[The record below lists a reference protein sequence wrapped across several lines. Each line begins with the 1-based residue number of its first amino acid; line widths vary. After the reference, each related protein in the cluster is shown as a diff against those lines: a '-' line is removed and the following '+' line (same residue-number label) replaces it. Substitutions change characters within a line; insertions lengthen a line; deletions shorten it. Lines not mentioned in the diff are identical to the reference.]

1 MCSLVRS
8 LIGEVHMTPRP
19 VPIDPLVLKKQNFL
33 RIFYGAATGSA
44 VAFALAQ
51 YSHNFKREALL
62 ALALL
67 GSMFAIWTLL
77 RFLRVIDEFERQ
89 YTHEALR
96 FAFVGMLSLLV
107 LEVCLESLGFPR
119 VPGYANAAFAV
130 IFWSLGLAISSWQ
143 RHWRHE

>member
-1 MCSLVRS
+1 MTHRPDLV
-8 LIGEVHMTPRP
+8 
-19 VPIDPLVLKKQNFL
+19 DPLVLRKQKFL
-33 RIFYGAATGSA
+33 RLFYGAAAGSA

-51 YSHNFKREALL
+51 YFQTFQREALL

-67 GSMFAIWTLL
+67 ASMLAIWTLL
-77 RFLRVIDEFERQ
+77 RFLRAIDEFERQ

-96 FAFVGMLSLLV
+96 YAFVGMLSLLV
-107 LEVCLESLGFPR
+107 LEILLESFGFPR
-119 VPGYANAAFAV
+119 FPAYGNAAFAV

>member
-1 MCSLVRS
+1 MES
-8 LIGEVHMTPRP
+8 RP
-19 VPIDPLVLKKQNFL
+19 NPVDPLVVKKQNLL
-33 RIFYGAATGSA
+33 RLFYAIAVGCAA
-44 VAFALAQ
+44 AFALAQ
-51 YSHNFKREALL
+51 YSHNLQRDALL

-67 GSMFAIWTLL
+67 GSVLAIWTLL

-107 LEVCLESLGFPR
+107 LEVALESFGFPR
-119 VPGYANAAFAV
+119 VPGYGNAAFAV

-143 RHWRHE
+143 RHWRHQ

>member
-1 MCSLVRS
+1 MPS
-8 LIGEVHMTPRP
+8 RP
-19 VPIDPLVLKKQNFL
+19 NPVDPLVVKKQNLL
-33 RIFYGAATGSA
+33 RLFYAIAVGCAA
-44 VAFALAQ
+44 AFALAQ
-51 YSHNFKREALL
+51 YSHNLQRDALL

-67 GSMFAIWTLL
+67 GSVLAIWTLL

-107 LEVCLESLGFPR
+107 LEVALESFGFPR
-119 VPGYANAAFAV
+119 VPGYGNAAFAV

-143 RHWRHE
+143 RHWRHQ

>member
-1 MCSLVRS
+1 MLS
-8 LIGEVHMTPRP
+8 RP
-19 VPIDPLVLKKQNFL
+19 NPVDPLVVKKQNLL
-33 RIFYGAATGSA
+33 RIFYAAAVSCAAT
-44 VAFALAQ
+44 FALAQ
-51 YSHNFKREALL
+51 YLHNFQREVLL

-67 GSMFAIWTLL
+67 GSILAIWTLL
-77 RFLRVIDEFERQ
+77 QFLRVIDEFERQ

-119 VPGYANAAFAV
+119 VPGYGNAAFAV

>member
-1 MCSLVRS
+1 MLA
-8 LIGEVHMTPRP
+8 RP
-19 VPIDPLVLKKQNFL
+19 DPIDPLVVKKRTLL
-33 RIFYGAATGSA
+33 RVFYAVAAVCA

-51 YSHNFKREALL
+51 YSHNFRRQALL

-67 GSMFAIWTLL
+67 GSILAIWTLL

-107 LEVCLESLGFPR
+107 LEVSLESLGF
-119 VPGYANAAFAV
+119 
-130 IFWSLGLAISSWQ
+130 
-143 RHWRHE
+143 

>member
-1 MCSLVRS
+1 M
-8 LIGEVHMTPRP
+8 PYRP
-19 VPIDPLVLKKQNFL
+19 NPVDPLVVKKRNLL
-33 RIFYGAATGSA
+33 RLFYAAA
-44 VAFALAQ
+44 VGCAAAFVLAQ
-51 YSHNFKREALL
+51 YSHNFQRDALL

-67 GSMFAIWTLL
+67 GSLLAIRTLL

-107 LEVCLESLGFPR
+107 LEIALESFGFPR
-119 VPGYANAAFAV
+119 VPGYGNAAFAV

-143 RHWRHE
+143 RHWRHQ

>member
-1 MCSLVRS
+1 MS
-8 LIGEVHMTPRP
+8 PRP
-19 VPIDPLVLKKQNFL
+19 DPIDPLVVKKQNLL
-33 RIFYGAATGSA
+33 RVFFAAAAGCA
-44 VAFALAQ
+44 AAFALAQ
-51 YSHNFKREALL
+51 YSHNFQREALS

-67 GSMFAIWTLL
+67 GSIFAIWTLL

-107 LEVCLESLGFPR
+107 LEVCLESFGFPC
-119 VPGYANAAFAV
+119 VPAYGNVAFAV
-130 IFWSLGLAISSWQ
+130 ILWSLGLAISSWQ

>member
-1 MCSLVRS
+1 MLS
-8 LIGEVHMTPRP
+8 RP
-19 VPIDPLVLKKQNFL
+19 NPIDPLVVKKRNLL
-33 RIFYGAATGSA
+33 RLFYAAA
-44 VAFALAQ
+44 VGCAAVFALAQ
-51 YSHNFKREALL
+51 YSHNFQRDALL

-67 GSMFAIWTLL
+67 GSVLAIWTLL

-107 LEVCLESLGFPR
+107 LEIALESFGFPR
-119 VPGYANAAFAV
+119 VPGYGNAAFAV

-143 RHWRHE
+143 RHWGHQ

>member
-1 MCSLVRS
+1 MSS
-8 LIGEVHMTPRP
+8 RP
-19 VPIDPLVLKKQNFL
+19 NPIDPLVVKKRNLL
-33 RIFYGAATGSA
+33 RLFYAAA
-44 VAFALAQ
+44 VGCASAFALAQ
-51 YSHNFKREALL
+51 YSHNLQRGALL

-67 GSMFAIWTLL
+67 GSILAIWTLL

-107 LEVCLESLGFPR
+107 LEVALENLGLPR
-119 VPGYANAAFAV
+119 VPGYGNAAFAV

-143 RHWRHE
+143 RHWRHQ